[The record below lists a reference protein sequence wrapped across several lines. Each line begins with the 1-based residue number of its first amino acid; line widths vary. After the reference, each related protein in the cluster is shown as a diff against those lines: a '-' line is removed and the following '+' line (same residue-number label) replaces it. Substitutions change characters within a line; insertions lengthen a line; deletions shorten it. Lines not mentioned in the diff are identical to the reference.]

1 MPALINTTPNRFE
14 AMIEVTN
21 VTKRYGTHTAVDDV
35 SFRVEAGEV
44 VGFLGPNGAG
54 KSTTMN
60 IITGFLSATDG
71 TVTVDG
77 IDVLEDPIGA
87 KRTLGYLPELPPLY
101 VDMTVRDYLRFV
113 ARVKGVDR
121 AARDDANDE
130 IMRSV
135 GIEHVADRLIRNLSK
150 GYRQRVGLGQALVG
164 NPKALILDEPTIGLD
179 PHQIIEMR
187 DLVRTLGEQR
197 TVILSSHILPEVSAV
212 CERIIIISH
221 GKIVASDTAENLGKA
236 LAGTGRLSVRIKGT
250 ADAAQAA
257 LGKVNGVESVRL
269 AGQSEATGTVDLEVD
284 TGQADPREA
293 IFYAL
298 AKAKLPLFGMRS
310 LEVTLEEIF
319 LQLTEDDSEQEA

>member
-1 MPALINTTPNRFE
+1 
-14 AMIEVTN
+14 MIEVTN

-60 IITGFLSATDG
+60 IVTGFLSATDG

-257 LGKVNGVESVRL
+257 LGAVAGVESVRL
-269 AGQSEATGTVDLEVD
+269 TGQSEATGTVDLEVD

-319 LQLTEDDSEQEA
+319 LQLTEDSEEEA

>member
-1 MPALINTTPNRFE
+1 
-14 AMIEVTN
+14 MIEVTN

-35 SFRVEAGEV
+35 SFRVEDGEV

-77 IDVLEDPIGA
+77 VDVLEDPIGV

-121 AARDDANDE
+121 ADRDGANEE
-130 IMRSV
+130 IMKSV
-135 GIEHVADRLIRNLSK
+135 GIDHVADRLIRNLSK

-164 NPKALILDEPTIGLD
+164 DPKALILDEPTIGLD

-187 DLVRTLGEQR
+187 DLVRTLGEHR

-236 LAGTGRLSVRIKGT
+236 LAGSDRPALRIKGA

-257 LGKVNGVESVRL
+257 IRKVDGVASVRVT
-269 AGQSEATGTVDLEVD
+269 GQSDAMGTVDLEVD
-284 TGQADPREA
+284 TGDTDPREA
-293 IFYAL
+293 IFFAL
-298 AKAKLPLFGMRS
+298 AKAKLPLFGMQS
-310 LEVTLEEIF
+310 MEVTLEEIF
-319 LQLTEDDSEQEA
+319 LQLTEDDSDQDSDQEAG

>member
-1 MPALINTTPNRFE
+1 
-14 AMIEVTN
+14 MIEVTN

-60 IITGFLSATDG
+60 IVTGFLSATDG

-257 LGKVNGVESVRL
+257 LGAVAGVESVRVT
-269 AGQSEATGTVDLEVD
+269 GQSEATGTVDLEVD

>member
-1 MPALINTTPNRFE
+1 
-14 AMIEVTN
+14 MIEVTN

-121 AARDDANDE
+121 GERDDANE
-130 IMRSV
+130 QIMRSV
-135 GIEHVADRLIRNLSK
+135 GIEHVADRMIRNLSK

-164 NPKALILDEPTIGLD
+164 DPKALILDEPTIGLD

-236 LAGTGRLSVRIKGT
+236 LAGTGRLSMRIKGT

-257 LGKVNGVESVRL
+257 LGAVAGVESVRVT
-269 AGQSEATGTVDLEVD
+269 GQSEATGTVDLEVD

-319 LQLTEDDSEQEA
+319 LQLTEDDSEQEGLS

>member
-1 MPALINTTPNRFE
+1 
-14 AMIEVTN
+14 MIEVTN

-35 SFRVEAGEV
+35 SFRVEDGEV

-77 IDVLEDPIGA
+77 VDVLEDPIGV

-121 AARDDANDE
+121 ADRDGANEE
-130 IMRSV
+130 IMKSV
-135 GIEHVADRLIRNLSK
+135 GIDHVADRLIRNLSK

-164 NPKALILDEPTIGLD
+164 DPKALILDEPTIGLD

-187 DLVRTLGEQR
+187 DLVRTLGERR

-236 LAGTGRLSVRIKGT
+236 LAGSGRLALRVKGS

-257 LGKVNGVESVRL
+257 IGTVDGVESVRVT
-269 AGQSEATGTVDLEVD
+269 GQSAAIGTVDLEVD
-284 TGQADPREA
+284 TGDTDPREA
-293 IFYAL
+293 IFFAL
-298 AKAKLPLFGMRS
+298 AKAKLPLFGMQS
-310 LEVTLEEIF
+310 MEVTLEEIF
-319 LQLTEDDSEQEA
+319 LQLTEDDSDQDSAQEAG

>member
-1 MPALINTTPNRFE
+1 
-14 AMIEVTN
+14 MIEVTN

-35 SFRVEAGEV
+35 SFRVEDGEV

-77 IDVLEDPIGA
+77 VDVLEDPIGV

-121 AARDDANDE
+121 ADRDGANEE
-130 IMRSV
+130 IMKSV
-135 GIEHVADRLIRNLSK
+135 GIDHVADRLIHNLSK

-164 NPKALILDEPTIGLD
+164 DPKALILDEPTIGLD

-187 DLVRTLGEQR
+187 DLVRTLGEHR

-236 LAGTGRLSVRIKGT
+236 LAGSDRLALRIKGA

-257 LGKVNGVESVRL
+257 IRKVDGVASVRVT
-269 AGQSEATGTVDLEVD
+269 GQSDAMGTVDLEVD
-284 TGQADPREA
+284 TGDTDPREA
-293 IFYAL
+293 IFFAL
-298 AKAKLPLFGMRS
+298 AKAKLPLFGMQS
-310 LEVTLEEIF
+310 MEVTLEEIF
-319 LQLTEDDSEQEA
+319 LQLTEDDSDQDSDQEAG

>member
-1 MPALINTTPNRFE
+1 
-14 AMIEVTN
+14 MIEVTN

-101 VDMTVRDYLRFV
+101 VEMTVRDYLRFV

-121 AARDDANDE
+121 ADRDDANDE

-135 GIEHVADRLIRNLSK
+135 GIEHVADRMIRNLSK

-164 NPKALILDEPTIGLD
+164 DPKALILDEPTIGLD

-187 DLVRTLGEQR
+187 DLVRTLGQKR

-236 LAGTGRLSVRIKGT
+236 LAGSGRFSVRIKGT

-257 LGKVNGVESVRL
+257 LRDVSGVESARVT
-269 AGQSEATGTVDLEVD
+269 GQSEAVGTVDLEVD
-284 TGQADPREA
+284 TGEADPREA

-298 AKAKLPLFGMRS
+298 ADAKLPLFGMRS

-319 LQLTEDDSEQEA
+319 LQLTEDDSEQEAS

>member
-1 MPALINTTPNRFE
+1 
-14 AMIEVTN
+14 MIEVTN

-35 SFRVEAGEV
+35 SFRVEDGEV

-71 TVTVDG
+71 RVTVDG

-113 ARVKGVDR
+113 ARIKGVPKAER
-121 AARDDANDE
+121 DANDE
-130 IMRSV
+130 IMRTV
-135 GIEHVADRLIRNLSK
+135 GIDHVAGRLIRNLSK

-164 NPKALILDEPTIGLD
+164 DPKALILDEPTIGLD

-187 DLVRTLGEQR
+187 DLVRTLGERR

-236 LAGTGRLSVRIKGT
+236 LAGSGRLAVRIK
-250 ADAAQAA
+250 ADAKAA
-257 LGKVNGVESVRL
+257 RAVLDQVPGVQGTRVT
-269 AGQSEATGTVDLEVD
+269 GQTAAGTVDLEID
-284 TGQADPREA
+284 TGDSDPREA
-293 IFYAL
+293 IFFAL
-298 AKAKLPLFGMRS
+298 ARAELPLLGLRS

-319 LQLTEDDSEQEA
+319 LQLTEDDSDQEAG

>member
-1 MPALINTTPNRFE
+1 
-14 AMIEVTN
+14 MIEVTN

-60 IITGFLSATDG
+60 IVTGFLSATDG

-236 LAGTGRLSVRIKGT
+236 LADSGRLSVRIKGT

-257 LGKVNGVESVRL
+257 LGAVAGVESVRL
-269 AGQSEATGTVDLEVD
+269 TGQSEATGTVDLEVD

-319 LQLTEDDSEQEA
+319 LQLTEDSEEEA

>member
-1 MPALINTTPNRFE
+1 
-14 AMIEVTN
+14 MIEVTN

-60 IITGFLSATDG
+60 IVTGFLSATDG

-257 LGKVNGVESVRL
+257 LGAVAGVESVRVT
-269 AGQSEATGTVDLEVD
+269 GQSEATGTVDLEVD

-319 LQLTEDDSEQEA
+319 LQLTEDDSDQEA

>member
-1 MPALINTTPNRFE
+1 
-14 AMIEVTN
+14 MIEVTN

-121 AARDDANDE
+121 GERDDANE
-130 IMRSV
+130 QIMRSV
-135 GIEHVADRLIRNLSK
+135 GIEHVADRMIRNLSK

-164 NPKALILDEPTIGLD
+164 DPKALILDEPTIGLD

-236 LAGTGRLSVRIKGT
+236 LAGTGRLSMRIKGT

-257 LGKVNGVESVRL
+257 LGAVAGVESVRVT
-269 AGQSEATGTVDLEVD
+269 GQSEATGTVDLEVD

-319 LQLTEDDSEQEA
+319 LQLTEDDSEEA

>member
-1 MPALINTTPNRFE
+1 
-14 AMIEVTN
+14 MIEVTN

-121 AARDDANDE
+121 GERDDANE
-130 IMRSV
+130 QIMRSV
-135 GIEHVADRLIRNLSK
+135 GIEHVADRMIRNLSK

-164 NPKALILDEPTIGLD
+164 DPKALILDEPTIGLD

-269 AGQSEATGTVDLEVD
+269 TGQSEATGTVDLEVD

-319 LQLTEDDSEQEA
+319 LQLTEDDSDQEA

>member
-1 MPALINTTPNRFE
+1 
-14 AMIEVTN
+14 MIEVTN

-121 AARDDANDE
+121 GERDDANE
-130 IMRSV
+130 QIMRSV

-269 AGQSEATGTVDLEVD
+269 TGQSEATGTVDLEVD

>member
-1 MPALINTTPNRFE
+1 
-14 AMIEVTN
+14 MIEVTN

-35 SFRVEAGEV
+35 SFRVEDGEV

-77 IDVLEDPIGA
+77 VDVLEDPIGV

-121 AARDDANDE
+121 ADRDGANEE
-130 IMRSV
+130 IMKSV
-135 GIEHVADRLIRNLSK
+135 GIDHVADRLIHNLSK

-164 NPKALILDEPTIGLD
+164 DPKALILDEPTIGLD

-187 DLVRTLGEQR
+187 DLVRTLGEHR

-212 CERIIIISH
+212 CERILIISH

-236 LAGTGRLSVRIKGT
+236 LAGSDRLALRIKGA

-257 LGKVNGVESVRL
+257 IRKVDGVASVRVT
-269 AGQSEATGTVDLEVD
+269 GQSDAMGTVDLEVD
-284 TGQADPREA
+284 TGDTDPREA
-293 IFYAL
+293 IFFAL
-298 AKAKLPLFGMRS
+298 AKAKLPLFGMQS
-310 LEVTLEEIF
+310 MEVTLEEIF
-319 LQLTEDDSEQEA
+319 LQLTEDDSDQDSDQEAG

>member
-1 MPALINTTPNRFE
+1 
-14 AMIEVTN
+14 MIEVTN

-113 ARVKGVDR
+113 ACVKGVDR
-121 AARDDANDE
+121 GERDDANE
-130 IMRSV
+130 QIMRSV
-135 GIEHVADRLIRNLSK
+135 GIEHVADRMIRNLSK

-164 NPKALILDEPTIGLD
+164 DPKALILDEPTIGLD

-236 LAGTGRLSVRIKGT
+236 LAGSGRFSVRIKGA

-257 LGKVNGVESVRL
+257 LEGVDGVESVRMT
-269 AGQSEATGTVDLEVD
+269 GQSEATGTVDLEVD
-284 TGQADPREA
+284 TGEADPREA

-319 LQLTEDDSEQEA
+319 LQLTEDDSDQEVRSGGPS

>member
-1 MPALINTTPNRFE
+1 
-14 AMIEVTN
+14 MIEVTN
-21 VTKRYGTHTAVDDV
+21 VTKRYGTHTAVNDV

-60 IITGFLSATDG
+60 IITGFLSATEG
-71 TVTVDG
+71 KVTVDG

-121 AARDDANDE
+121 VERDDANDE

-187 DLVRTLGEQR
+187 DLVRTLGERR

-236 LAGTGRLSVRIKGT
+236 LAGSSRMWVRVKGAT
-250 ADAAQAA
+250 DAVQEAIGDVGGVQA
-257 LGKVNGVESVRL
+257 VRVT
-269 AGQSEATGTVDLEVD
+269 GQSAATGTVDLEVEI
-284 TGQADPREA
+284 GESDPREA

-298 AKAKLPLFGMRS
+298 AEAKLPLFGMRS

-319 LQLTEDDSEQEA
+319 LQLTEDDSDQEA

>member
-1 MPALINTTPNRFE
+1 
-14 AMIEVTN
+14 MIEVTN

-121 AARDDANDE
+121 GERDDANE
-130 IMRSV
+130 QIMRSV
-135 GIEHVADRLIRNLSK
+135 GIEHVADRMIRNLSK

-164 NPKALILDEPTIGLD
+164 DPKALILDEPTIGLD

-236 LAGTGRLSVRIKGT
+236 LAGTGRLSMRIKGT

-257 LGKVNGVESVRL
+257 LGAVAGVESVRVT
-269 AGQSEATGTVDLEVD
+269 GQSEATGTVDLEVD
-284 TGQADPREA
+284 TGEADPREA

-319 LQLTEDDSEQEA
+319 LQLTEDDSEQEGMS

>member
-1 MPALINTTPNRFE
+1 
-14 AMIEVTN
+14 MIEVTN

-121 AARDDANDE
+121 GERDDANE
-130 IMRSV
+130 QIMRSV
-135 GIEHVADRLIRNLSK
+135 GIEHVADRMIRNLSK

-164 NPKALILDEPTIGLD
+164 DPKALILDEPTIGLD

-257 LGKVNGVESVRL
+257 LGKVNGVESVRVT
-269 AGQSEATGTVDLEVD
+269 GQSEATGTVDLEVD

-319 LQLTEDDSEQEA
+319 LQLTEDDSDQEA

>member
-1 MPALINTTPNRFE
+1 
-14 AMIEVTN
+14 MIEVTN

-35 SFRVEAGEV
+35 SFRVEDGEV

-71 TVTVDG
+71 GVTVDG
-77 IDVLEDPIGA
+77 VDVLEDPIGV

-121 AARDDANDE
+121 ADRDDANEE
-130 IMRSV
+130 IMKSV
-135 GIEHVADRLIRNLSK
+135 GIDHVADRLIRNLSK

-164 NPKALILDEPTIGLD
+164 DPKALILDEPTIGLD

-187 DLVRTLGEQR
+187 DLIRTLGERR

-236 LAGTGRLSVRIKGT
+236 LAGSGRLSLRIKG
-250 ADAAQAA
+250 AASAAQAA
-257 LGKVNGVESVRL
+257 IKDVDGVASVRVT
-269 AGQSEATGTVDLEVD
+269 GQSDAMGTVDLEVD
-284 TGQADPREA
+284 TGDTDPREP
-293 IFYAL
+293 IFFAL
-298 AKAKLPLFGMRS
+298 ATAKLPLFGMQS
-310 LEVTLEEIF
+310 MEVTLEEIF
-319 LQLTEDDSEQEA
+319 LQLTEDDSDQDSDQEAG

>member
-1 MPALINTTPNRFE
+1 
-14 AMIEVTN
+14 MIEVTN

-35 SFRVEAGEV
+35 SFRVEDGEV

-77 IDVLEDPIGA
+77 VDVLEDPIGV

-121 AARDDANDE
+121 ADRDGANEE
-130 IMRSV
+130 IMKSV
-135 GIEHVADRLIRNLSK
+135 GIDHVADRLIRNLSK

-164 NPKALILDEPTIGLD
+164 DPKALILDEPTIGLD

-187 DLVRTLGEQR
+187 DLIRTLGERR

-212 CERIIIISH
+212 CERIIIINH

-236 LAGTGRLSVRIKGT
+236 LAGSGRLALRVKGS

-257 LGKVNGVESVRL
+257 IGTVDGVESARVT
-269 AGQSEATGTVDLEVD
+269 GQSAAIGTVDLEVD
-284 TGQADPREA
+284 TGDTDPREA
-293 IFYAL
+293 IFFAL
-298 AKAKLPLFGMRS
+298 AKAKLPLFGMQS
-310 LEVTLEEIF
+310 MEVTLEEIF
-319 LQLTEDDSEQEA
+319 LQLTEDDSDQDSAQEAG

>member
-1 MPALINTTPNRFE
+1 
-14 AMIEVTN
+14 MIEVTN

-121 AARDDANDE
+121 GERDDANE
-130 IMRSV
+130 QIMRSV
-135 GIEHVADRLIRNLSK
+135 GIEHVADRMIRNLSK

-164 NPKALILDEPTIGLD
+164 DPKALILDEPTIGLD

-257 LGKVNGVESVRL
+257 LGKVVGVESVRL
-269 AGQSEATGTVDLEVD
+269 TGQSEATGTVDLEVD

-319 LQLTEDDSEQEA
+319 LQLTEDDSDQEA

>member
-1 MPALINTTPNRFE
+1 
-14 AMIEVTN
+14 MIEVTN

-101 VDMTVRDYLRFV
+101 VEMTVRDYLRFV

-121 AARDDANDE
+121 AHRDDANDE

-135 GIEHVADRLIRNLSK
+135 GIEHVADRMIRNLSK

-164 NPKALILDEPTIGLD
+164 DPKALILDEPTIGLD

-187 DLVRTLGEQR
+187 DLVRALGEKR

-236 LAGTGRLSVRIKGT
+236 LAGSGRFSVRIKGT

-257 LGKVNGVESVRL
+257 LRDVSGVESARVT
-269 AGQSEATGTVDLEVD
+269 GQSEAVGTVDLEVD
-284 TGQADPREA
+284 TGEADPREA

-298 AKAKLPLFGMRS
+298 AAAKLPLFGMRS

-319 LQLTEDDSEQEA
+319 LQLTEDDSEQEAS

>member
-1 MPALINTTPNRFE
+1 
-14 AMIEVTN
+14 MIEVTN

-101 VDMTVRDYLRFV
+101 VEMTVRDYLRFV

-121 AARDDANDE
+121 ADRDDANDE

-135 GIEHVADRLIRNLSK
+135 GIEHVADRMIRNLSK

-164 NPKALILDEPTIGLD
+164 DPKALILDEPTIGRD

-187 DLVRTLGEQR
+187 DLVRALGEKR

-236 LAGTGRLSVRIKGT
+236 LAGSGRFSVRIKGT

-257 LGKVNGVESVRL
+257 LRDVSGVESARVT
-269 AGQSEATGTVDLEVD
+269 GQSEAVGTVDLEVD
-284 TGQADPREA
+284 TGEADPREA

-298 AKAKLPLFGMRS
+298 AAAKLPLFGMRS

-319 LQLTEDDSEQEA
+319 LQLTEDDSEQEAS

>member
-1 MPALINTTPNRFE
+1 
-14 AMIEVTN
+14 MIEVTN

-121 AARDDANDE
+121 GERDDANE
-130 IMRSV
+130 QIMRSV
-135 GIEHVADRLIRNLSK
+135 GIEHVADRMIRNLSK

-164 NPKALILDEPTIGLD
+164 DPKALILDEPTIGLD

-236 LAGTGRLSVRIKGT
+236 LAGTGRLSMRIKGT

-257 LGKVNGVESVRL
+257 LGAVAGVESVRVT
-269 AGQSEATGTVDLEVD
+269 GQSEATGTVDLEVD

-298 AKAKLPLFGMRS
+298 AKTKLPLFGMRS

-319 LQLTEDDSEQEA
+319 LQLTEDDSEQEGMS

>member
-1 MPALINTTPNRFE
+1 
-14 AMIEVTN
+14 MIEVTN

-35 SFRVEAGEV
+35 SFRVEDGEV

-77 IDVLEDPIGA
+77 VDVLEDPIGV

-121 AARDDANDE
+121 ADRDGANEE
-130 IMRSV
+130 IMKSV
-135 GIEHVADRLIRNLSK
+135 GIDHVADRLIRNLSK

-164 NPKALILDEPTIGLD
+164 DPKALILDEPTIGLD

-187 DLVRTLGEQR
+187 DLIRTLGERR

-236 LAGTGRLSVRIKGT
+236 LAGSGRLALRVKGS

-257 LGKVNGVESVRL
+257 IKARWTAWSRCGSPGRAPPSAPSTWRWTP
-269 AGQSEATGTVDLEVD
+269 ATPTRGSPSSSPS
-284 TGQADPREA
+284 PR
-293 IFYAL
+293 
-298 AKAKLPLFGMRS
+298 RS
-310 LEVTLEEIF
+310 CRC
-319 LQLTEDDSEQEA
+319 SACSRWR

>member
-1 MPALINTTPNRFE
+1 
-14 AMIEVTN
+14 MIEVTN

-121 AARDDANDE
+121 GERDDANE
-130 IMRSV
+130 QIMRSV
-135 GIEHVADRLIRNLSK
+135 GIEHVADRMIRNLSK

-164 NPKALILDEPTIGLD
+164 DPKALILDEPTIGLD

-257 LGKVNGVESVRL
+257 LGKVAGVESVRL
-269 AGQSEATGTVDLEVD
+269 TGQSEATGTVDLEVD

-319 LQLTEDDSEQEA
+319 LQLTEDDSDQEA

>member
-1 MPALINTTPNRFE
+1 
-14 AMIEVTN
+14 MIEVTN

-121 AARDDANDE
+121 GERDDANE
-130 IMRSV
+130 QIMRSV
-135 GIEHVADRLIRNLSK
+135 GIEHVADRMIRNLSK

-164 NPKALILDEPTIGLD
+164 DPKALILDEPTIGLD

-236 LAGTGRLSVRIKGT
+236 LAGSGRFSVRIKGA

-257 LGKVNGVESVRL
+257 LKGVDGVESVRVT
-269 AGQSEATGTVDLEVD
+269 GQSEATGTVDLEMD
-284 TGQADPREA
+284 TGEADPREA

-319 LQLTEDDSEQEA
+319 LQLTEDDSEEA

>member
-1 MPALINTTPNRFE
+1 
-14 AMIEVTN
+14 MIEVTN
-21 VTKRYGTHTAVDDV
+21 VTKRYGAHTAVDDV
-35 SFRVEAGEV
+35 SFRVEDGEV

-77 IDVLEDPIGA
+77 VDVLEDPIGV

-121 AARDDANDE
+121 ADRDDANEE
-130 IMRSV
+130 IMKSV
-135 GIEHVADRLIRNLSK
+135 GIGHVADRLIHNLSK

-164 NPKALILDEPTIGLD
+164 DPKALILDEPTIGLD

-187 DLVRTLGEQR
+187 DLVRTLGEHR

-236 LAGTGRLSVRIKGT
+236 LAGSGRLALRIKGA

-257 LGKVNGVESVRL
+257 IRKVDGVASVRVT
-269 AGQSEATGTVDLEVD
+269 GQSDAMGTVDLEVD
-284 TGQADPREA
+284 TGDTDPREA
-293 IFYAL
+293 IFFAL
-298 AKAKLPLFGMRS
+298 AKAKLPLFGMQS
-310 LEVTLEEIF
+310 MEVTLEEIF
-319 LQLTEDDSEQEA
+319 LQLTEDDSDQDSDQEAG

>member
-1 MPALINTTPNRFE
+1 
-14 AMIEVTN
+14 MIEVTN

-35 SFRVEAGEV
+35 SFRVEDGEV

-77 IDVLEDPIGA
+77 VDVLEDPIGV

-121 AARDDANDE
+121 ADRDGANEE
-130 IMRSV
+130 IMKSV
-135 GIEHVADRLIRNLSK
+135 GIDHVADRLIRNLSK

-164 NPKALILDEPTIGLD
+164 DPKALILDEPTIGLD

-187 DLVRTLGEQR
+187 DLIRTLGERR

-236 LAGTGRLSVRIKGT
+236 LAGSGRLALRVKGS

-257 LGKVNGVESVRL
+257 IGTVDGVESVRVT
-269 AGQSEATGTVDLEVD
+269 GQSAAIGTVDLEVD
-284 TGQADPREA
+284 TGDTDPREP
-293 IFYAL
+293 IFFAL
-298 AKAKLPLFGMRS
+298 AKAKLPLFGMQS
-310 LEVTLEEIF
+310 MEVTLEEIF
-319 LQLTEDDSEQEA
+319 LQLTEDDSDQDSAQEAG

>member
-1 MPALINTTPNRFE
+1 
-14 AMIEVTN
+14 MIEVTN
-21 VTKRYGTHTAVDDV
+21 VTKRYGTHIAVDDV

-121 AARDDANDE
+121 GERDDANE
-130 IMRSV
+130 QIMRSV
-135 GIEHVADRLIRNLSK
+135 GIEHVADRMIRNLSK

-164 NPKALILDEPTIGLD
+164 DPKALILDEPTIGLD

-250 ADAAQAA
+250 ADAAQSA
-257 LGKVNGVESVRL
+257 LGKVSGVESVRL
-269 AGQSEATGTVDLEVD
+269 TGQSEATGTVDLEVD

-319 LQLTEDDSEQEA
+319 LQLTEDDSDQEA

>member
-1 MPALINTTPNRFE
+1 
-14 AMIEVTN
+14 MIEVTN

-101 VDMTVRDYLRFV
+101 VEMTVRDYLRFV

-121 AARDDANDE
+121 ADRDDANDE

-135 GIEHVADRLIRNLSK
+135 GIEHVADRMIRNLSK

-164 NPKALILDEPTIGLD
+164 DPKALILDEPTIGLD

-187 DLVRTLGEQR
+187 DLVRALGEKR

-236 LAGTGRLSVRIKGT
+236 LAGSGRFSVRIKGT

-257 LGKVNGVESVRL
+257 LRDVSGVESARVT
-269 AGQSEATGTVDLEVD
+269 GQSEAVGTVDLEVD
-284 TGQADPREA
+284 TGEADPREA

-298 AKAKLPLFGMRS
+298 ADAKLPLFGMRS

-319 LQLTEDDSEQEA
+319 LQLTEDDSEQEAS

>member
-1 MPALINTTPNRFE
+1 
-14 AMIEVTN
+14 MIEVTN

-121 AARDDANDE
+121 GERDDANE
-130 IMRSV
+130 QIMRSV

-164 NPKALILDEPTIGLD
+164 DPKALILDEPTIGLD

-236 LAGTGRLSVRIKGT
+236 LAGSGRFSVRIKGA

-257 LGKVNGVESVRL
+257 LKGVDGVESVRVT
-269 AGQSEATGTVDLEVD
+269 GQSEAIGTVDLEVD
-284 TGQADPREA
+284 TGEADPREA

-319 LQLTEDDSEQEA
+319 LQLTEDDSDQEA

>member
-1 MPALINTTPNRFE
+1 
-14 AMIEVTN
+14 MIEVTN

-35 SFRVEAGEV
+35 SFRVEDGEV

-77 IDVLEDPIGA
+77 VDVLEDPIGV

-121 AARDDANDE
+121 ADRDDANEE
-130 IMRSV
+130 IMKSV
-135 GIEHVADRLIRNLSK
+135 GIDHVADRLIRNLSK

-164 NPKALILDEPTIGLD
+164 DPKALILDEPTIGLD

-236 LAGTGRLSVRIKGT
+236 LAGSGRLSLRIKG
-250 ADAAQAA
+250 AAAAAQAA
-257 LGKVNGVESVRL
+257 IKDVDGVASVRVT
-269 AGQSEATGTVDLEVD
+269 GQSDAMGTIDLEVD
-284 TGQADPREA
+284 TGDTDPREP
-293 IFYAL
+293 IFFAL
-298 AKAKLPLFGMRS
+298 AKAKLPLFGMQS
-310 LEVTLEEIF
+310 MEVTLEEIF
-319 LQLTEDDSEQEA
+319 LQLTEDDSDQDSDQEAG

>member
-1 MPALINTTPNRFE
+1 
-14 AMIEVTN
+14 MIEVTN

-71 TVTVDG
+71 NVTVDG

-135 GIEHVADRLIRNLSK
+135 GIEHVADRMIRNLSK

-164 NPKALILDEPTIGLD
+164 DPKALILDEPTIGLD

-187 DLVRTLGEQR
+187 DLVRTLGQKR

-236 LAGTGRLSVRIKGT
+236 LAGSGRFAVRIKGA

-257 LGKVNGVESVRL
+257 LKGVDGVESVRV
-269 AGQSEATGTVDLEVD
+269 TGHSAATVDLEVD
-284 TGQADPREA
+284 TGDADPREA

-319 LQLTEDDSEQEA
+319 LQLTEDDSEQEAG

>member
-1 MPALINTTPNRFE
+1 
-14 AMIEVTN
+14 MIEVTN

-35 SFRVEAGEV
+35 SFRVEDGEV

-71 TVTVDG
+71 RVTVDG

-87 KRTLGYLPELPPLY
+87 KRKLGYLPELPPLY

-113 ARVKGVDR
+113 ARVKDVPK
-121 AARDDANDE
+121 AEHDANEE
-130 IMRSV
+130 IMRTV
-135 GIEHVADRLIRNLSK
+135 GIDDVADRLIRNLSK

-164 NPKALILDEPTIGLD
+164 DPKALILDEPTIGLD

-187 DLVRTLGEQR
+187 DLVRALGERR

-236 LAGTGRLSVRIKGT
+236 LAGSGRLAVRVKAG
-250 ADAAQAA
+250 ASAARAV
-257 LGKVNGVESVRL
+257 LDKVDGVRAVRVT
-269 AGQSEATGTVDLEVD
+269 GQSAATGTVDLEVE
-284 TGQADPREA
+284 TGDADPREA
-293 IFYAL
+293 LFFAL
-298 AKAKLPLFGMRS
+298 AAAKLPLFELRS
-310 LEVTLEEIF
+310 MEVTLEEIF
-319 LQLTEDDSEQEA
+319 LQLTEDDSDQEAG

>member
-1 MPALINTTPNRFE
+1 
-14 AMIEVTN
+14 MIEVTN

-35 SFRVEAGEV
+35 SFRVEDGEV

-77 IDVLEDPIGA
+77 VDVLEDPIGV

-121 AARDDANDE
+121 ADRDGANEE
-130 IMRSV
+130 IMKSV
-135 GIEHVADRLIRNLSK
+135 GIDHVADRLIRNLSK

-164 NPKALILDEPTIGLD
+164 DPKALILDEPTIGLD

-187 DLVRTLGEQR
+187 DLVRTLGERR

-236 LAGTGRLSVRIKGT
+236 LAGSGRLALRVKGS

-257 LGKVNGVESVRL
+257 IGTVDGVESVRVT
-269 AGQSEATGTVDLEVD
+269 GQSAAIGTVDLEVD
-284 TGQADPREA
+284 TGDTDPREP
-293 IFYAL
+293 IFFAL
-298 AKAKLPLFGMRS
+298 AKAKLPLFGMQS
-310 LEVTLEEIF
+310 MEVTLEEIF
-319 LQLTEDDSEQEA
+319 LQLTEDDSDQDSAQEAG

>member
-1 MPALINTTPNRFE
+1 
-14 AMIEVTN
+14 MIEVTN

-35 SFRVEAGEV
+35 SFRVEDGEV

-71 TVTVDG
+71 RVTVDG

-87 KRTLGYLPELPPLY
+87 KRKLGYLPELPPLY

-113 ARVKGVDR
+113 ACVKGVPK
-121 AARDDANDE
+121 AEHDANEE
-130 IMRSV
+130 IMRTV
-135 GIEHVADRLIRNLSK
+135 GIDNVADRLIRNLSK

-164 NPKALILDEPTIGLD
+164 DPKALILDEPTIGLD

-187 DLVRTLGEQR
+187 DLVRALGERR

-236 LAGTGRLSVRIKGT
+236 LAGSGRLAVRVK
-250 ADAAQAA
+250 ASASAARAV
-257 LGKVNGVESVRL
+257 LDKVDGVRAVRVT
-269 AGQSEATGTVDLEVD
+269 GQSAATGTVDLEVE
-284 TGQADPREA
+284 TGDADPREA
-293 IFYAL
+293 LFFAL
-298 AKAKLPLFGMRS
+298 AAAKLPLFGLRS
-310 LEVTLEEIF
+310 MEVTLEEIF
-319 LQLTEDDSEQEA
+319 LQLTEDDSDQEAG